1 MKIAVFL
8 PVLLPLLLQSV
19 PVTPVTV
26 STSSRIVKVE
36 EHSEAKLSCEF
47 KTEKDQNPR
56 IEWKK
61 MEEKGTSFV
70 YFNGSFAEFYMGRAK
85 MEGATITLQKV
96 TLKDDGEYRC
106 EVSAAADDVQL
117 GETILTLNVLVPPHI
132 PSCEIPSSALTGS
145 RVALRC
151 RDKYSI
157 PPANYTWYKD
167 KTPVFP
173 PRHTNATYSV
183 NKETG
188 ILTFHA
194 VTIADSGLYHCEAN
208 NRVGKPKSCVG
219 NHMTVDDLNVP
230 GIVAG
235 IVIFCLIITLCTL
248 GVCYAHRQGYFNR
261 HRGRSFWIQ
270 QCHGVA
276 HISSQNLNRSEDIP
290 HAGYG
295 PPSQNIQDFKHTQSF
310 ML

>member
-1 MKIAVFL
+1 MKILAFL
-8 PVLLPLLLQSV
+8 PALLFLLIQSV
-19 PVTPVTV
+19 PVAPVTV
-26 STSSRIVKVE
+26 TTSSPIVKVE
-36 EHSEAKLSCEF
+36 EYSEAKLSCEF

-61 MEEKGTSFV
+61 KDTGTSFV
-70 YFNGSFAEFYMGRAK
+70 YFNGTFIGSFVGRANI
-85 MEGATITLQKV
+85 EGATITLQKV
-96 TLKDDGEYRC
+96 SLKDAGEYRC
-106 EVSAAADDVQL
+106 EISASGDKVQL
-117 GETILTLNVLVPPHI
+117 GETSITLKVLVPPHV

-145 RVALRC
+145 LVMLRC
-151 RDKYSI
+151 KDQYSI

-167 KTPVFP
+167 KKPVFP
-173 PRHTNATYSV
+173 SRHANATYSV
-183 NKETG
+183 NKKTG
-188 ILTFHA
+188 ILTFHT
-194 VTIADSGLYHCEAN
+194 VTIADAGLYHCEAN
-208 NRVGKPKSCVG
+208 NGVGKSKSCVG

-235 IVIFCLIITLCTL
+235 IVILCLIICLCTL

-295 PPSQNIQDFKHTQSF
+295 PPSQNVQDFKHTQSF

>member
-1 MKIAVFL
+1 MKILVFL
-8 PVLLPLLLQSV
+8 PVFLLLIQII
-19 PVTPVTV
+19 PVAPVTV
-26 STSSRIVKVE
+26 TTSSPIVKVE
-36 EHSEAKLSCEF
+36 EYSEARLSCEF

-61 MEEKGTSFV
+61 KDTDTSFV
-70 YFNGSFAEFYMGRAK
+70 YFNNNFTGPFMGRAK
-85 MEGATITLQKV
+85 IEGATITLQKV
-96 TLKDDGEYRC
+96 MLKDAGEYRC
-106 EVSAAADDVQL
+106 EVSASLDLVQL
-117 GETILTLNVLVPPHI
+117 GETNVTLKVLVPPHT
-132 PSCEIPSSALTGS
+132 PSCDIPSSALTGS
-145 RVALRC
+145 GVVLRC

-157 PPANYTWYKD
+157 PPASYTWYKD
-167 KTPVFP
+167 KKPVFQ
-173 PRHTNATYSV
+173 PRHANATYSV
-183 NKETG
+183 NEKTG
-188 ILTFHA
+188 ILQFHT
-194 VTIADSGLYHCEAN
+194 VSIADAGLYHCEAN
-208 NRVGKPKSCVG
+208 NGVGKSKSCEG
-219 NHMTVDDLNVP
+219 NHMRIDDLNVP

-235 IVIFCLIITLCTL
+235 IVILCLVISLCIL

-295 PPSQNIQDFKHTQSF
+295 PPSQNVQDFKHTQSF